1 MTDVRIKSFRN
12 NSLVTDNS
20 LYRLSSR
27 KSQTFFN
34 SALIGLF
41 ELNSTAPSFEI
52 GQFYLTFAGNRCGT
66 ILFSPPP
73 LDRYPSTMMNSPSE
87 FVLNFSHEIHDVL
100 IVNQS
105 KPYDQM
111 HPVTRSSK

>member
-1 MTDVRIKSFRN
+1 MSSIFIFFFTGCLKITQTLKVADVRIKSFRN

-27 KSQTFFN
+27 KSQTFFK
-34 SALIGLF
+34 SALIRLF
-41 ELNSTAPSFEI
+41 EVSTTVPSFEI
-52 GQFYLTFAGNRCGT
+52 SQFY
-66 ILFSPPP
+66 
-73 LDRYPSTMMNSPSE
+73 
-87 FVLNFSHEIHDVL
+87 LNFSHEIHDVS